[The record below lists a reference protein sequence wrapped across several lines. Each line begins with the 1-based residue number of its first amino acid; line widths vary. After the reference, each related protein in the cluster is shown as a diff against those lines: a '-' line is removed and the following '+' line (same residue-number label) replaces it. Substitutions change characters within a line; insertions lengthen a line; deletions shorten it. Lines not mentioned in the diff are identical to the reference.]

1 MRTALLFLTTTLI
14 GVGTLGCGAEPSS
27 AVTVQKQAIAAPSGV
42 TAVAGIREMTVSWSY
57 TPDGTGSPL
66 ASFEVVATPGSARV
80 VTGPTARSTLVT
92 GLANGTNYKFTVTPI
107 LADGTRQTSSA
118 SAYVRTSDV
127 PTSPSWGT
135 YKSGDQ
141 QVELNWYAPANGG
154 QPIQGYT
161 VTASPGGQTYVTP
174 GTSFVVTGLTNGQP
188 YTFTVLATNAV
199 GNSQPSGSTGTL
211 RPAALPSAP
220 QNVTATAGI
229 RYATVRWTAPTS
241 NGGGAISGYVITT
254 QPGGLTQY
262 ASSTATSVT
271 VGGLAN
277 GGAYTFS
284 VAAQN
289 STGTGTAATS
299 STVTT
304 PSLPSAPINLTGVF
318 HQGNLELDWRPPA
331 SDGGAPVTYYKLTS
345 TPAGAERTVPAN
357 LLVASIS
364 GLALETPYTF
374 TVSALSGVGEGPPAS
389 FGPVLT
395 RPQPRA
401 PTDVRVTS
409 TVQGAVVV
417 WNPATAPAGDAVTEY
432 QVTASPGGS
441 SVTVPAGTHI
451 ATVPGLVS
459 GNTYR
464 FHVQALNSAG
474 PGRPSA
480 PVLHRHVAPLA
491 CEVPSFAPASGHL
504 FNEVSSF
511 VGAGDFT
518 GDGLADAVVGNVY
531 RLVVLASGPRRSMA
545 KLAPSVSAG
554 TSFKELRPAVADFNG
569 DGKLDVAAI
578 LKEDSTTAGGFVVFP
593 GTGAGT
599 FQTPIPTRLAV
610 NVGMD
615 CLLTGDFTSDG
626 TLDVLAHTTDKRIL
640 LYRGAGNGSFS
651 APTTVASSA
660 PYCPAVADF
669 NGDGFL
675 DYARVDN
682 ANNRVVQ
689 ANGTGTGSFKVPVYA
704 PCSYCYGDM
713 AVGDFDHD
721 GKRNDLAIVS
731 SDQVRIY
738 NSPSGT
744 LGLMTQ
750 YSIPAPTGGVYSYP
764 VAVDLDADGL
774 DDLFWTNVS
783 GGRLNLL
790 RGSTSTPPFAPLM
803 TYGFSGEGAAPAVGD
818 FDGDGRRDVVLADS
832 YPDVRILWGGPL
844 TTESLRLEGK
854 PAGIASADFNGD
866 GAADMAVGVHEK
878 NAIALSLSG
887 IGARGAGLLTPVFV
901 PPTGSTLTGGVQDI
915 VAGDLDEDG
924 QEDLAAITT
933 VSGTTTPPQLVVF
946 KRAAGGDFSP
956 AERYSEGADTQ
967 ELIKVD
973 LNEDGR
979 FDLVTLRLLSYS
991 QIQLSVWLNVGS
1003 GRFAPRVDF
1012 TVAAAGPSSRLL
1024 AADLDRDGHMDLAVM
1039 RQGTPNI
1046 TVGLVHVLWGRGD
1059 GTLTGPTT
1067 FTAEVNLWAMGRAD
1081 LEGQGRVGLTLE
1093 QRALGF
1099 LTFDTARQPTLTP
1112 LTPLGARGAIRVLTD
1127 DFNGDGQVDL
1137 FSFSNHEAAIVLQ
1150 QPAGAYAAGP
1160 RTIWGRAVQ
1169 DALSADWN
1177 GDGLPDLALADDD
1190 AQSATLVMNV
1200 CLP

>member
-1 MRTALLFLTTTLI
+1 M
-14 GVGTLGCGAEPSS
+14 
-27 AVTVQKQAIAAPSGV
+27 
-42 TAVAGIREMTVSWSY
+42 
-57 TPDGTGSPL
+57 
-66 ASFEVVATPGSARV
+66 ATPGGAKV
-80 VTGPTARSTLVT
+80 ITGPTARSTVVT
-92 GLANGTNYKFTVTPI
+92 GLANGTTYKFTVTPI
-107 LADGTRQTSSA
+107 LADGTRQTSGASA
-118 SAYVRTSDV
+118 SVRTFDV
-127 PTSPSWGT
+127 PSSPSWST
-135 YKSGDQ
+135 YKPGDQ
-141 QVELNWYAPANGG
+141 QVELNWYAPSNGG
-154 QPIQGYT
+154 LPIQGYT
-161 VTASPGGQTYVTP
+161 ITASPGGQTYATS

-199 GNSQPSGSTGTL
+199 GNSQPSYSTSPL

-229 RYATVRWTAPTS
+229 RSATVRWTAPVS
-241 NGGGAISGYVITT
+241 NGGGAISGYLVTT
-254 QPGGLTQY
+254 QPGGVTQFAG
-262 ASSTATSVT
+262 ASTTSTTIS
-271 VGGLAN
+271 GLAN
-277 GGAYTFS
+277 GGTYTFS

-299 STVTT
+299 SAVTT

-318 HQGNLELDWRPPA
+318 HQGNVELDWRPPA

-374 TVSALSGVGEGPPAS
+374 TVSALSGVGEGPSVS
-389 FGPVLT
+389 FGPLLT

-409 TVQGAVVV
+409 TVQGAVVL
-417 WNPATAPAGDAVTEY
+417 WNPATAPAGDPVTEY
-432 QVTASPGGS
+432 QVTASPGGG

-451 ATVPGLVS
+451 ATVPGLVP

-464 FHVQALNSAG
+464 FQVKALNSAG
-474 PGRPSA
+474 QGRPSA
-480 PVLHRHVAPLA
+480 PALHRHVPPLA
-491 CEVPSFAPASGHL
+491 CEAPTFAPASGHF
-504 FNEVSSF
+504 FNDVSSF

-518 GDGLADAVVGNVY
+518 GDGLADAVVGNGS
-531 RLVVLASGPRRSMA
+531 RLVVLASGPRRSLTR
-545 KLAPSVSAG
+545 LAPSVSAG
-554 TSFKELRPAVADFNG
+554 SIFRELPPAVADFDG

-593 GTGAGT
+593 GTGTGT
-599 FQTPIPTRLAV
+599 FQTPIATRLTV
-610 NVGMD
+610 NVGFD

-626 TLDVLAHTTDKRIL
+626 KLDVLAHTTDKRIL

-651 APTTVASSA
+651 APSAVATSA
-660 PYCPAVADF
+660 PSCPAVADF

-675 DYARVDN
+675 DYARVDY

-704 PCSYCYGDM
+704 PCSYCYGDL

-721 GKRNDLAIVS
+721 GKRDDLAIVS
-731 SDQVRIY
+731 PDTVRIY
-738 NSPSGT
+738 SSPAGT
-744 LGLMTQ
+744 LALLTQ

-774 DDLFWTNVS
+774 DDLFWTNS
-783 GGRLNLL
+783 AGGRLNLL
-790 RGSTSTPPFAPLM
+790 RGSTSTPPFAPLV

-818 FDGDGRRDVVLADS
+818 FDGDGRKDVVLADS
-832 YPDVRILWGGPL
+832 YPDVRLFWGGSL
-844 TTESLRLEGK
+844 TPESLRLEGK
-854 PAGIASADFNGD
+854 PAGLASADFNGD
-866 GAADMAVGVHEK
+866 GAADLAVGVHEK

-887 IGARGAGLLTPVFV
+887 NGARGAALLAPVFV
-901 PPTGSTLTGGVQDI
+901 PPTGSTATGGVQDI
-915 VAGDLDEDG
+915 IAGDLDEDG

-933 VSGTTTPPQLVVF
+933 VSGTTAAPQLVVF
-946 KRAAGGDFSP
+946 KRTAGGDFSP
-956 AERYSEGADTQ
+956 AERYGEGADPQ

-979 FDLVTLRLLSYS
+979 FDLVTLRSFSYS
-991 QIQLSVWLNVGS
+991 QLQLGVWLNVGG

-1012 TVAAAGPSSRLL
+1012 NVAAAGPSSRLL

-1039 RQGTPNI
+1039 RQGTPSI
-1046 TVGLVHVLWGRGD
+1046 TAGLVHVLWGRGD

-1067 FTAEVNLWAMGRAD
+1067 FTGEVNLWAMGRAD

-1099 LTFDTARQPTLTP
+1099 LTFDAARQPSLTP
-1112 LTPLGARGAIRVLTD
+1112 LTPLGARGGIRVLTD

-1160 RTIWGRAVQ
+1160 RTAWGRAVQ